1 MTLYSSELGRGSCG
15 LRLDRFGGQAWGCG
29 SVRTHT
35 DPERTRHLDFQC
47 RNAVKRKGLLM
58 SSQVAEVVPP
68 QSVRE
73 DETVAPLVFLYEHPQ
88 WFEPIFAE
96 LTRRGVR
103 FDKTFIPD
111 HFYDIGG
118 AAPKF
123 KVLFNRMSPS
133 ADSRDHGSGIF
144 HTLAYLE
151 HLELLGVRV
160 LNGAKAFRYEISKAA
175 QHSLLRSL
183 GIRFLPS
190 RVIHAASQAVA
201 AAEGLR
207 YPIIVKANIGGSG
220 KGIVRF
226 DTKEELQ
233 RAVDQ
238 GQIDLGYDSI
248 ALVQE
253 FVPARGGYITRVE
266 TLGGKYL
273 YAIHVHLTGETFDLC
288 PADICQIKEVETFDN
303 ACVLEAAKSGL
314 KVEGYTPPAEVI
326 RNVERI
332 MEAAGI
338 DVGGIEYIVDD
349 RDGEIYYYDVNALS
363 NFVADAPNVIGF
375 NPFVNLADF
384 LEAEVARAV

>member
-1 MTLYSSELGRGSCG
+1 
-15 LRLDRFGGQAWGCG
+15 
-29 SVRTHT
+29 
-35 DPERTRHLDFQC
+35 
-47 RNAVKRKGLLM
+47 M
-58 SSQVAEVVPP
+58 SSLIAEAVTPAAGT
-68 QSVRE
+68 R
-73 DETVAPLVFLYEHPQ
+73 DETSAPLAFLYEHPQ

-96 LTRRGVR
+96 LTRRGVP
-103 FDKTFIPD
+103 FQKIFIPD

-118 AAPKF
+118 EKPSF
-123 KVLFNRMSPS
+123 RVLFNRMSPS
-133 ADSRDHGSGIF
+133 ANSRDHGSGIF

-183 GIRFLPS
+183 SLRFLPS
-190 RVIHAASQAVA
+190 RVIHAASQAVEA
-201 AAEGLR
+201 ARGLR

-226 DTKEELQ
+226 NSEEEL
-233 RAVDQ
+233 RSAVEHH
-238 GQIDLGYDSI
+238 QIDLGYDSI

-273 YAIHVHLTGETFDLC
+273 YGIHVYLTGETFDLC
-288 PADICQIKEVETFDN
+288 PADICQTKAGETLDT
-303 ACVLEAAKSGL
+303 ACVLEASKSGL
-314 KVEGYTPPAEVI
+314 RVEGYTPPDDVVQNI
-326 RNVERI
+326 ERI
-332 MEAAGI
+332 MQATGI

-363 NFVADAPNVIGF
+363 NFVADAPRVIGF
-375 NPFVNLADF
+375 NPFENLADF
-384 LEAEVARAV
+384 LEAEVRRAV